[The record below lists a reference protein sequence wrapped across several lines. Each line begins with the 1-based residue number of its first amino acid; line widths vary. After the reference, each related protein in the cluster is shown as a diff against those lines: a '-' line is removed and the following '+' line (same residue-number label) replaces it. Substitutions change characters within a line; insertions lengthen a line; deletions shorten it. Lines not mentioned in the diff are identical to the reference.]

1 MKKYGIIALAMLAV
15 ALFVQHTPAAVK
27 SSSKIKNAYQRRE
40 LTLKDELVGLTTGG
54 TGTNGFG
61 GVKIFDFDEG
71 RVLIHGVVTDL
82 TVEFATN
89 KVADTGGIN
98 LALGTATAIV
108 TTGAIAHTSTRADL
122 TANIEV
128 DPWVST
134 LTNSFQGE
142 LAASAQFDGTTTAKD
157 MYLNLLVDS
166 GDITGTPTGTVNGT
180 IIVTYSILG
189 DY

>member
-27 SSSKIKNAYQRRE
+27 SSSKQKQAFERRE
-40 LTLKDELVGLTTGG
+40 LKLVDELVGLTVGG
-54 TGTNGFG
+54 TDTNGFG
-61 GVKIFDFDEG
+61 GVKIFTFDDG
-71 RVLIHGVVTDL
+71 RLLVHGVVTDL

-89 KVADTGGIN
+89 KVADTGGVN
-98 LALGTATAIV
+98 LALGTATAV
-108 TTGAIAHTSTRADL
+108 VSTGAIAHTSTRANL
-122 TANIEV
+122 TPNISV

-134 LTNSFQGE
+134 LTNSFQSA
-142 LAASAQFDGTTTAKD
+142 LAASAQFDGISSTQSV
-157 MYLNLLVDS
+157 YLNLLVDS
-166 GDITGTPTGTVNGT
+166 ADITGTPTGTVNGT